1 MIFIYI
7 YHTLICLS
15 TSYKGFSVVTSSE
28 DMAVV
33 DIHMTFIYI
42 YTHPYVADIIQ
53 RLPSRDK
60 F

>member
-1 MIFIYI
+1 MWQ
-7 YHTLICLS
+7 

-33 DIHMTFIYI
+33 DIHMIFIYI
-42 YTHPYVADIIQ
+42 YAHTYVADIIQ
-53 RLPSRDK
+53 GLPSGNK